1 MISADGPE
9 ALAKLAQRPTVLTI
23 DVHRGH
29 LDPAVATLPLGED
42 AAADLVQRLVPMLAA
57 FRGQGVPVTHVVTAY
72 RDVDEILANPYWR
85 FQADRIDS
93 PRRSIA
99 DHNLEGM
106 PGLELM
112 PGIAAEGDRIIRTK
126 KRYDCFIGTDLEFLL
141 RAGRHDSVF
150 LVGVNTNSCVLATA
164 LAASVRDFAVFVI
177 DDGVDTMLGR
187 ELHEAAEALVDASF
201 GWVVTS
207 RDALER
213 AGTTD

>member
-9 ALAKLAQRPTVLTI
+9 ALAKLAHRPAVLTI

-42 AAADLVQRLVPMLAA
+42 AAADLVRRLVPMLAA
-57 FRGQGVPVTHVVTAY
+57 FRGQGVPITHVVTAY

-85 FQADRIDS
+85 FQSDRSDS
-93 PRRSIA
+93 PRRRIA

-106 PGLELM
+106 PGLDLM
-112 PGIAAEGDRIIRTK
+112 PGIAAEGDRIVRTK

-141 RAGRHDSVF
+141 RTGRHDSVF

-207 RDALER
+207 ADALQR
-213 AGTTD
+213 SGTTD